1 MVTAPNDYIK
11 FLYQIQNPNRQTQA
25 IIFSDNEPLYEIDL
39 NTRTILAPSFLSVEY
54 DHNAETIYFLVDRY
68 YDNIDLSQ
76 MFAVV
81 QYENAD
87 PVKERRGWI
96 YPVPYFDING
106 PFVPEG
112 KMIFPWVIQGPAT
125 AYAGTVTFA
134 VKFYRLKDLEID
146 HENGTTRY
154 AKEYEYVLNT
164 VPTTSKVLHGMDIY
178 TTSEN
183 YIYPENTVE
192 SLYQAIE
199 EVRRQNDLY
208 WIVLSD
214 EEDPTMHVNPT
225 VEGATDKTNQVYDT
239 IS

>member
-1 MVTAPNDYIK
+1 MVTAPNDYVE

-25 IIFSDNEPLYEIDL
+25 IILPTNEPIYEIDL
-39 NTRTILAPSFLSVEY
+39 NSRTILAPPFLSVEY

-96 YPVPYFDING
+96 YPIPYFDING
-106 PFVPEG
+106 PSVPSG

-134 VKFYRLKDLEID
+134 VKFYRLRELEID
-146 HENGTTRY
+146 NENGTVRRS
-154 AKEYEYVLNT
+154 KEYEYVLNT
-164 VPTTSKVLHGMDIY
+164 VPTTSKVLHGMDIHN
-178 TTSEN
+178 TSEN
-183 YIYPENTVE
+183 YLYPENTVE

-214 EEDPTMHVNPT
+214 DTTPTTHVNPSI
-225 VEGATDKTNQVYDT
+225 EGATDKSDQVYDV
-239 IS
+239 I